1 MKEPTV
7 TNALTPATVEW
18 LRRLFKMGKPLM
30 MMSGDLRAGKSL
42 VQIDLMKD
50 LQHDR

>member
-7 TNALTPATVEW
+7 TVTPAIVEW

-50 LQHDR
+50 IQHDR